1 MNLIERIEPAAQI
14 GFDYSTVP
22 ADVAK
27 EARAVA
33 ARINERNRAAQAA
46 ILETGRDLLAIK
58 ERIEHE
64 RFLAWIDAEFGMTS
78 RTAQR
83 YMSAAAVLG
92 DKSEIVSFLPPTPA
106 V

>member
-1 MNLIERIEPAAQI
+1 MNLIKRTEPAAPV
-14 GFDYSTVP
+14 GFDYSTIP

-58 ERIEHE
+58 ERLEHG
-64 RFLAWIDAEFGMTS
+64 RFLAWIDAEFGMTP
-78 RTAQR
+78 RTAQN
-83 YMSAAAVLG
+83 YMQAASEFGA
-92 DKSEIVSFLPPTPA
+92 KSEIISYLS
-106 V
+106 